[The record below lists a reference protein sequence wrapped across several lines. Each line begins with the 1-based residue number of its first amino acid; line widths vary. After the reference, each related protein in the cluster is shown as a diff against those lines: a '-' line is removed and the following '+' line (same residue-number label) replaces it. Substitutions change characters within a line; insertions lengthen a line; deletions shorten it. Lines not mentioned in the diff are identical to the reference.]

1 MLLVLQSGCAREVG
15 QPIDMARADILVP
28 GKSTLADAVELLGP
42 PSRTKASLSGNTARW
57 RYLRNS
63 PTGTQ
68 WSVLDIRFAADGTM
82 VGIVKRS
89 SSDPKS

>member
-1 MLLVLQSGCAREVG
+1 
-15 QPIDMARADILVP
+15 MARADMLVP
-28 GKSTLADAVELLGP
+28 GKSTLADAIELLGP

-57 RYLRNS
+57 RYLKDT

-68 WSVLDIRFAADGTM
+68 WSLLDIRFAADGTM

-89 SSDPKS
+89 GSGPKS